1 MDFEDDLEDQIE
13 KDIEHLRKLGYAQ
26 ELYRTI
32 GGFSNFAI
40 TFSVISILSG
50 LLTLYGYGL
59 KLVGPFAIWT
69 WVIVGGFQLLVALS
83 LGEVASIFP
92 LAGGV
97 YKWTGKLSNPHI
109 GWFCG
114 CFSLL
119 GWLACTAGI
128 QFGMGVFLSA
138 FLGMGTGFQ
147 PVFLCTAV
155 IICLHCIINIFGIRL
170 VTWINDFSV
179 SVHIIGAIVLI
190 GMLLIFG
197 RHNSLAQVFFA
208 RTGSSQL
215 FYLNFM
221 QALLMSAWTL
231 TAFDA
236 STNVSEESINPSRV
250 VPWGMV
256 FAVVS
261 SWLLGILLLFSL
273 NSSLPDLNATLNSN
287 YPAALF
293 VIRSEVGTTIFK
305 FITLFILVAQFSAGL
320 SSQTV
325 VIRIIYAFSRD
336 RGLPLSRAWRKVS
349 PKYGVPVN
357 SVILVSIVSLMIC
370 FFGASI
376 QTISSLSVVG
386 LYFSYSITIG
396 IAIMHGKQI
405 NHKHGVFHL
414 GCFRLPVQLV
424 SFLWTLFI
432 TVIMV
437 ALPSSKVS
445 NVISLAVILIGLYY
459 LLVMRKQLKSRDI
472 EEAERW

>member
-1 MDFEDDLEDQIE
+1 MDFEDELENQIE

-26 ELYRTI
+26 ELYRTV

-59 KLVGPFAIWT
+59 ELVGPFTIWT
-69 WVIVGGFQLLVALS
+69 WVIVGSFQLMVALS
-83 LGEVASIFP
+83 LGEVASIYP

-97 YKWTGKLSNPHI
+97 YKWTGRLSNPHI
-109 GWFCG
+109 GWLCG

-138 FLGMGTGFQ
+138 FLGLGVSFQ
-147 PVFLCTAV
+147 PVFLCTAA
-155 IICLHCIINIFGIRL
+155 IICLHCIINIFGIKL

-179 SVHIIGAIVLI
+179 SVHIIGAAVLI

-197 RHNSLAQVFFA
+197 GNNSLDQILFA
-208 RTGSSQL
+208 RRGSPEL

-261 SWLLGILLLFSL
+261 SWILGIFLLFSL
-273 NSSLPDLNATLNSN
+273 NSSLPDLNATLHSN

-293 VIRSEVGTTIFK
+293 VIRSAVGATIFK
-305 FITLFILVAQFSAGL
+305 FIMLFILLAQFAAGL

-336 RGLPLSRAWRKVS
+336 KGLPLSHVWRKVS
-349 PKYGVPVN
+349 PKYGIPVN
-357 SVILVSIVSLMIC
+357 SVILVSMISLLIC
-370 FFGASI
+370 YFGGSI
-376 QTISSLSVVG
+376 QNISSLSTVG

-396 IAIMHGKQI
+396 IAILHGKQI
-405 NHKHGVFHL
+405 DHKHGVFHL
-414 GCFRLPVQLV
+414 GRWRLPVQII
-424 SFLWTLFI
+424 SFLWTIFI
-432 TVIMV
+432 STIMV
-437 ALPSSKVS
+437 ILPIS
-445 NVISLAVILIGLYY
+445 NVGNLLSLMVILIAIYY
-459 LLVMRKQLKSRDI
+459 LLVIRKQLKDGDI
-472 EEAERW
+472 REVERW